1 MPQHP
6 FDQPKGRIETFRIES
21 EALKCNVLG
30 DPSTRDVAVYL
41 PEGYDDTDEDYPL
54 FVDIVG
60 FTNSGFGHLSWK
72 AFGES
77 LPQRVDRLIT
87 EGKMGKVILAFPDCF
102 TSLGG
107 NQYVN
112 SSAMGY
118 WADFLT
124 LEMAPALE
132 NHYRIRKGAVNR
144 ALFGKS
150 SGGYGSILHGMKHAE
165 HWGGIACHSG
175 DMGFEVCYLNE
186 MPKVLMHLAR
196 FGGDTGKFID
206 KIKTDKKMG
215 GGDFHMLMIIA
226 MAASYDPDP
235 QAPYG
240 LRLPVTKDTCELIP
254 ERWDA
259 WLEWDPIQ
267 LIEHPTV
274 QKNLKTLKCVYI
286 DCGSHDQYN
295 LVFGAR
301 RLTRR
306 LNELAIEH
314 HYEEF
319 PDSHTGVDYRMDQ
332 SLPMLYKALTD

>member
-1 MPQHP
+1 
-6 FDQPKGRIETFRIES
+6 
-21 EALKCNVLG
+21 
-30 DPSTRDVAVYL
+30 
-41 PEGYDDTDEDYPL
+41 
-54 FVDIVG
+54 
-60 FTNSGFGHLSWK
+60 
-72 AFGES
+72 
-77 LPQRVDRLIT
+77 
-87 EGKMGKVILAFPDCF
+87 
-102 TSLGG
+102 
-107 NQYVN
+107 
-112 SSAMGY
+112 
-118 WADFLT
+118 
-124 LEMAPALE
+124 
-132 NHYRIRKGAVNR
+132 
-144 ALFGKS
+144 
-150 SGGYGSILHGMKHAE
+150 MKHAE

-196 FGGDTGKFID
+196 FGGESDKFIV
-206 KIKTDKKMG
+206 KIKSDKKMG

-235 QAPYG
+235 KAPYG

-259 WLEWDPIQ
+259 WLEWDPLQ